1 MLEAGFNEEPDIT
14 FAFHSFEN
22 IIGDELILCIE
33 QKCSA
38 NESIDMSKNVK
49 VLILMVF
56 LCNNIFP
63 RFCKPLFSI

>member
-1 MLEAGFNEEPDIT
+1 MLDAGFNEGPDIE
-14 FAFHSFEN
+14 FEFNSLEN
-22 IIGDELILCIE
+22 IIGAELILCIE

-56 LCNNIFP
+56 LCYNIFP
-63 RFCKPLFSI
+63 IFC